1 MAKETIIIDYNPAY
15 FPFALKCDDIKG
27 IIKLHKNSVKSR
39 RKITTRDV
47 PITLNEKWAFHNN
60 RSGWDG
66 RASYITKDNSTY
78 DYWEGLMF
86 EHYRYFRDNNKV
98 EDNERKDID

>member
-1 MAKETIIIDYNPAY
+1 MAKETIEIEYNPAY
-15 FPFALKCDDIKG
+15 FPFALRCNDIKG
-27 IIKLHKNSVKSR
+27 IITLHKNSLKSR
-39 RKITTRDV
+39 IKITTRNV

-66 RASYITKDNSTY
+66 KASYITSDNPTY

-86 EHYRYFRDNNKV
+86 EHYRYFKNNNRVDDYEK
-98 EDNERKDID
+98 